1 MTNALSNM
9 DKISFLFTLIYCF
22 CGTVTFIKDAGYWA
36 AILGAQSDEF
46 GTIYVSDY
54 IWKLFG

>member
-1 MTNALSNM
+1 M

-22 CGTVTFIKDAGYWA
+22 CGTVTFIKDAGSWA

>member
-1 MTNALSNM
+1 M
-9 DKISFLFTLIYCF
+9 DKNKFLIHFNLLF
-22 CGTVTFIKDAGYWA
+22 LWDVTFIKDAGSQA

-54 IWKLFG
+54 ILKLFG